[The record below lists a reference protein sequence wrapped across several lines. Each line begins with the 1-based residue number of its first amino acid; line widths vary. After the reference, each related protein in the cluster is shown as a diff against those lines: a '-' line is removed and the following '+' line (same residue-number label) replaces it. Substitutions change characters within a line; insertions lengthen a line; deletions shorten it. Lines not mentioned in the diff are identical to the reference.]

1 MQFVGFVGFCR
12 KLEKVR
18 LFSTFSIPF
27 STFLKNFLNIF
38 SIFLQYDL
46 LFLKNPAKVKRLCDK
61 HMAKLNTFGRLLIME
76 ECELK
81 RASMEKMRDN
91 EIDRRV
97 VSILL
102 SVGISANLQGYYFL
116 KESIRM
122 AIVDP
127 MYIGSITK
135 TMYPKVASRY
145 QTTACRVERAIRHAI
160 DVSYNKGKI
169 ILLNEIFGLNIYDER
184 EKPTNAEFVA
194 LIADRLSMDL
204 AYVC

>member
-1 MQFVGFVGFCR
+1 
-12 KLEKVR
+12 
-18 LFSTFSIPF
+18 
-27 STFLKNFLNIF
+27 
-38 SIFLQYDL
+38 
-46 LFLKNPAKVKRLCDK
+46 
-61 HMAKLNTFGRLLIME
+61 
-76 ECELK
+76 
-81 RASMEKMRDN
+81 
-91 EIDRRV
+91 
-97 VSILL
+97 
-102 SVGISANLQGYYFL
+102 
-116 KESIRM
+116 M

-169 ILLNEIFGLNIYDER
+169 ILLNDIFGLNIYDER

-204 AYVC
+204 QCVC